1 MGQEGCFVFQ
11 ECRSGFLRGTHQ
23 TGGKQARTASVER
36 EGVGFFW
43 GGGHIAR
50 FSFFPCR
57 FMPNEMKIKAP
68 LI

>member
-36 EGVGFFW
+36 EGVDFFL
-43 GGGHIAR
+43 GGGAY
-50 FSFFPCR
+50 C
-57 FMPNEMKIKAP
+57 
-68 LI
+68 